1 MDTYDH
7 IRACEPLHP
16 IKGIAA
22 SADSVYNISPGSA
35 KQETLRQES
44 SEMLL
49 KDTEESLRR
58 KQKEDK
64 NAKNLLDA
72 LKKN

>member
-1 MDTYDH
+1 
-7 IRACEPLHP
+7 L
-16 IKGIAA
+16 
-22 SADSVYNISPGSA
+22 ADSVYNISPGSA